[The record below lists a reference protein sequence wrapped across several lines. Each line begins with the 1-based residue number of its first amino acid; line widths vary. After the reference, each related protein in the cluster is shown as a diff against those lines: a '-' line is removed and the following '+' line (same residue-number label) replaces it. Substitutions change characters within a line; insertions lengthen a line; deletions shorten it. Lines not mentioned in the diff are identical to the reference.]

1 MPEYIY
7 IVVAFVLSALS
18 AGFMLSWILNLCY
31 KKHIFDI
38 PTERKIHSNN
48 IPRLGGAVLVP
59 SAIFGGCLS
68 LALLME
74 VNLSDYAVKLSMQL
88 IGAGMLL
95 IYFMGLLDDVV
106 GLQARVKFGVQLMVA
121 LAFPICD
128 LYINNLGGFLGIWE
142 IPNMLGYALTVFLII
157 MMMNAI
163 RN

>member
-1 MPEYIY
+1 MFCKLMPEYIY

-74 VNLSDYAVKLSMQL
+74 VNLSDYAVKHKPAGKLETQL
-88 IGAGMLL
+88 HRCGN
-95 IYFMGLLDDVV
+95 
-106 GLQARVKFGVQLMVA
+106 Q
-121 LAFPICD
+121 
-128 LYINNLGGFLGIWE
+128 
-142 IPNMLGYALTVFLII
+142 
-157 MMMNAI
+157 
-163 RN
+163 